1 MFAFGATGSGKA
13 YNICRPW
20 PRPFCE
26 WLKCLRPCAQVC
38 LYAKVEVSELR
49 FS

>member
-1 MFAFGATGSGKA
+1 MTLFFFLFLLKLSFTT
-13 YNICRPW
+13 RPW